1 MTQPVPEPAPPQ
13 AGDSRDTAS
22 KPGTPNQHLPNPRSA
37 SRLAAVQALYQVD
50 LGGGAPEDVFAG
62 FLDVHQ
68 GAALAGPD
76 QAPADREFF
85 RVLAQGTSDQ
95 MEEVDRL
102 LAAALKN
109 HTVGR
114 LDAILRAVLRV
125 GTYELIGLK
134 ENPARVVI
142 SEYLDLAHAFFSGSE
157 PKLVNGVLDHIAHI
171 LRANEFK

>member
-1 MTQPVPEPAPPQ
+1 MTPSVPEPTPPP
-13 AGDSRDTAS
+13 AEDSPETGPE
-22 KPGTPNQHLPNPRSA
+22 PGAPNQRLPNPRSA
-37 SRLAAVQALYQVD
+37 SRLAAVQALYQVE
-50 LGGGAPEDVFAG
+50 LGGGAPGDVFAE
-62 FLDVHQ
+62 FLDFHH

-76 QAPADREFF
+76 LAPADREFF
-85 RVLAQGTSDQ
+85 QVLAHGTSDQ

-134 ENPARVVI
+134 EIPARVVI
-142 SEYLDLAHAFFSGSE
+142 CEYLDLAHAFFSGSE
-157 PKLVNGVLDHIAHI
+157 PKLVNGVLDHIAQS
-171 LRANEFK
+171 LRPDEFK